1 MRARKVPPVP
11 VPVGRKYCF
20 KCKLCRPLSA
30 FAKDAK
36 QWDGKKLDCR
46 DCDNAAWRARHE
58 HRKTA
63 SQLA

>member
-1 MRARKVPPVP
+1 